1 MKKIS
6 NAQLNVKNVGETVE
20 LYGWASKIRKLGN
33 LIFIDLRDRSGI
45 IQLVVNS
52 DNINYEK
59 ALEIKNEYV
68 LKVNGT
74 IVKRSN
80 PNTEIPTGEIEIDVT
95 NLEILNTSM
104 PLPFDIKSDNV
115 SEELRLKY
123 RYLDLR
129 KEELQS
135 YLITRHKITQSVRKY
150 LDNLGFVEV
159 ETPILTATSP
169 EGARDYLVPSRIQ
182 KGTFYA
188 LPQSPQLFKQL
199 LMVAGFEKYYQIA
212 RCFRDED
219 LRADRQP
226 EFTQIDMEMS
236 FLTQEEI
243 MEITE
248 GLIYNVF
255 KEVKGI
261 EIKLP
266 IDRMTYDE
274 AMNLYGSDKPDLRF
288 ENPIYDIT
296 DDFNDSDFEVFNTI
310 IKNGGMVNALVF
322 NEAFNYSRK
331 DIDKLTDYVKIYG
344 AKTLAFLKYNGEFT
358 GSIAKFLNENM
369 ALNLIKKLNLKE
381 NALILIVAGDKKIVK
396 NALGALRCKV
406 ARDLELIDKDKYALT
421 WVTDFPMFEY
431 SEEEGRYISCHHPF
445 TLPKDINNLNDK
457 ENAKAYA
464 YDIVINGYEAGGGSL
479 RIYNPTDQEKVL
491 KELGFS
497 KEEAEAKFGFLLKA
511 LNYGCP
517 PHGGL
522 AIGLERL
529 TMILCMTDN
538 IRDVIA
544 FPKTTSASCLMTDA
558 PSEVTEKQLKELHIR
573 LED

>member
-6 NAQLNVKNVGETVE
+6 NAQLNIKNVGETVE

-52 DNINYEK
+52 DNANYEK
-59 ALEIKNEYV
+59 VLEIKNEYV

-115 SEELRLKY
+115 SEELRLKH

-135 YLITRHKITQSVRKY
+135 YLMTRHKITQSVRKY

-226 EFTQIDMEMS
+226 EFTQIDIEMS
-236 FLTQEEI
+236 FVNEEDIFEVVEGMFKEI
-243 MEITE
+243 MKNVKDIDLEIP
-248 GLIYNVF
+248 F
-255 KEVKGI
+255 K
-261 EIKLP
+261 
-266 IDRMTYDE
+266 RMTYTD
-274 AMNLYGSDKPDLRF
+274 AINNYGTDKPDTRF
-288 ENPIYDIT
+288 DMLISDIT
-296 DDFNDSDFEVFNTI
+296 DILSENKLSLLQKDFIGAIVAKKSDAMF
-310 IKNGGMVNALVF
+310 
-322 NEAFNYSRK
+322 SRK
-331 DIDKLTDYVKIYG
+331 KVDELAVDLKNYKIDNLFFV
-344 AKTLAFLKYNGEFT
+344 KYNNEFT
-358 GSIAKFLNENM
+358 GNIANSLSDNEKDSIKNYLGLESGD
-369 ALNLIKKLNLKE
+369 
-381 NALILIVAGDKKIVK
+381 IVFIIAGDKNRVLQ
-396 NALGALRCKV
+396 ALGALRINV
-406 ARDLELIDKDKYALT
+406 ARYLDIIPKDKFNFL
-421 WVTDFPMFEY
+421 WITDFPMFEWN
-431 SEEEGRYISCHHPF
+431 EEENRYVSAHHPF
-445 TLPKDINNLNDK
+445 TMPKDVNALDDP
-457 ENAKAYA
+457 ENCYA
-464 YDIVINGYEAGGGSL
+464 RSYDIVLNGYELASGSI
-479 RIYNPTDQEKVL
+479 RIHDKNIQSKVFEK
-491 KELGFS
+491 LGIS
-497 KEEAEAKFGFLLKA
+497 EEEAQRKFGYLLEAFK
-511 LNYGCP
+511 YGAP
-517 PHGGL
+517 PHGGI
-522 AIGLERL
+522 APGLDRI
-529 TMILCMTDN
+529 TMILCGTDN
-538 IRDVIA
+538 IKDVVA
-544 FPKTTSASCLMTDA
+544 FPKTQSASCLMTNA
-558 PSEVTEKQLKELHIR
+558 PSKANDKQLKELGIKF
-573 LED
+573 

>member
-6 NAQLNVKNVGETVE
+6 NAQLSAKNVGETVE

-52 DNINYEK
+52 DNANYEK

-115 SEELRLKY
+115 SEELRLKH

-135 YLITRHKITQSVRKY
+135 YLMTRHKITQSVRKY

-199 LMVAGFEKYYQIA
+199 LMVAGLEKYYQIA

-226 EFTQIDMEMS
+226 EFTQIDIEMS
-236 FLTQEEI
+236 FVNEEDIFGVVEGMFKEI
-243 MEITE
+243 MKNVKNIDLEIP
-248 GLIYNVF
+248 F
-255 KEVKGI
+255 R
-261 EIKLP
+261 
-266 IDRMTYDE
+266 RMTYTD
-274 AMNLYGSDKPDLRF
+274 AINNYGTDKPDTRF
-288 ENPIYDIT
+288 DMLISDIT
-296 DDFNDSDFEVFNTI
+296 NILHENKLSLLQKDFIGAIVAKKSDAMF
-310 IKNGGMVNALVF
+310 
-322 NEAFNYSRK
+322 SRK
-331 DIDKLTDYVKIYG
+331 KVDELAVDLKNYKIDNLFFV
-344 AKTLAFLKYNGEFT
+344 KYNNEFT
-358 GSIAKFLNENM
+358 GNIANSLSDNEKDSIKNYLGLEDGD
-369 ALNLIKKLNLKE
+369 
-381 NALILIVAGDKKIVK
+381 IVFIIAGDKNRVLQ
-396 NALGALRCKV
+396 ALGALRISV
-406 ARDLELIDKDKYALT
+406 ARYLNIIPKDKFNFL
-421 WVTDFPMFEY
+421 WITDFPMFEW
-431 SEEEGRYISCHHPF
+431 SEEENRYVSAHHPF
-445 TLPKDINNLNDK
+445 TMPKDVNALDDP
-457 ENAKAYA
+457 ENCYA
-464 YDIVINGYEAGGGSL
+464 RSYDIVLNGYELASGSI
-479 RIYNPTDQEKVL
+479 RIHDKNIQSKVFEK
-491 KELGFS
+491 LGIS
-497 KEEAEAKFGFLLKA
+497 EEEAQRKFGYLLEAFK
-511 LNYGCP
+511 YGAP
-517 PHGGL
+517 PHGGI
-522 AIGLERL
+522 APGLDRI
-529 TMILCMTDN
+529 TMILCGTDN
-538 IRDVIA
+538 IKDVVA
-544 FPKTTSASCLMTDA
+544 FPKTQSASCLMTNA
-558 PSEVTEKQLKELHIR
+558 PSKANNKQLKELGIKF
-573 LED
+573 

>member
-6 NAQLNVKNVGETVE
+6 NAQLNIKNVGETVE

-115 SEELRLKY
+115 SEELRLKH

-135 YLITRHKITQSVRKY
+135 YLMTRHKITQSVRKY

-226 EFTQIDMEMS
+226 EFTQIDIEMS
-236 FLTQEEI
+236 FVNEEDIFEVVEGMFKEI
-243 MEITE
+243 MKNVKDIDLEIP
-248 GLIYNVF
+248 F
-255 KEVKGI
+255 K
-261 EIKLP
+261 
-266 IDRMTYDE
+266 RMTYTD
-274 AMNLYGSDKPDLRF
+274 AINNYGTDKPDTRF
-288 ENPIYDIT
+288 DMLISDIT
-296 DDFNDSDFEVFNTI
+296 DILSENKLSLLQKDFIGAIVTKKSDAMF
-310 IKNGGMVNALVF
+310 
-322 NEAFNYSRK
+322 SRK
-331 DIDKLTDYVKIYG
+331 KVDE
-344 AKTLAFLKYNGEFT
+344 LAVDLKNY
-358 GSIAKFLNENM
+358 KM
-369 ALNLIKKLNLKE
+369 LIFK
-381 NALILIVAGDKKIVK
+381 
-396 NALGALRCKV
+396 
-406 ARDLELIDKDKYALT
+406 
-421 WVTDFPMFEY
+421 
-431 SEEEGRYISCHHPF
+431 
-445 TLPKDINNLNDK
+445 
-457 ENAKAYA
+457 
-464 YDIVINGYEAGGGSL
+464 
-479 RIYNPTDQEKVL
+479 
-491 KELGFS
+491 
-497 KEEAEAKFGFLLKA
+497 
-511 LNYGCP
+511 
-517 PHGGL
+517 
-522 AIGLERL
+522 
-529 TMILCMTDN
+529 
-538 IRDVIA
+538 
-544 FPKTTSASCLMTDA
+544 
-558 PSEVTEKQLKELHIR
+558 
-573 LED
+573 

>member
-6 NAQLNVKNVGETVE
+6 NAQLSAKNVGETVE

-52 DNINYEK
+52 DNANYEK

-80 PNTEIPTGEIEIDVT
+80 PNTEISTGEIEIDVT
-95 NLEILNTSM
+95 NLEVLNTSM

-135 YLITRHKITQSVRKY
+135 YLMTRHKITQSVRKY

-226 EFTQIDMEMS
+226 EFTQIDIEMS
-236 FLTQEEI
+236 FVNEEDIFGVVEGMFKEI
-243 MEITE
+243 MKNVKNIDLEIP
-248 GLIYNVF
+248 F
-255 KEVKGI
+255 R
-261 EIKLP
+261 
-266 IDRMTYDE
+266 RMTYTE
-274 AMNLYGSDKPDLRF
+274 AINNYGTDKPDTRF
-288 ENPIYDIT
+288 DMLISDLTNILSDNKLSLLQK
-296 DDFNDSDFEVFNTI
+296 DFIGAIVAKKSDAMF
-310 IKNGGMVNALVF
+310 
-322 NEAFNYSRK
+322 SRK
-331 DIDKLTDYVKIYG
+331 KVDELAVDLKNYKIDNLFFV
-344 AKTLAFLKYNGEFT
+344 KYNNEFT
-358 GSIAKFLNENM
+358 GNIANSLSDSEKED
-369 ALNLIKKLNLKE
+369 IKKTLGLE
-381 NALILIVAGDKKIVK
+381 NGDIVFIIAGDKNRVLQ
-396 NALGALRCKV
+396 ALGALRVNV
-406 ARDLELIDKDKYALT
+406 ARYLNIIPKDKFNFL
-421 WVTDFPMFEY
+421 WITDFPMFEW
-431 SEEEGRYISCHHPF
+431 SEEENRYVSAHHPF
-445 TLPKDINNLNDK
+445 TMPKDVNTLDDP
-457 ENAKAYA
+457 ENCYA
-464 YDIVINGYEAGGGSL
+464 RSYDIVLNGYELASGSI
-479 RIYNPTDQEKVL
+479 RIHDRKIQSKVFEK
-491 KELGFS
+491 LGIS
-497 KEEAEAKFGFLLKA
+497 EEEAQRKFGYLLEAFK
-511 LNYGCP
+511 YGAP
-517 PHGGL
+517 PHGGI
-522 AIGLERL
+522 APGLDRI
-529 TMILCMTDN
+529 TMILCGTEN
-538 IRDVIA
+538 IKDVVA
-544 FPKTTSASCLMTDA
+544 FPKTQSASCLMTNA
-558 PSEVTEKQLKELHIR
+558 PSKANDKQLKELGIKY
-573 LED
+573 